1 MTVYN
6 TDQRL
11 MLTLNTRVLTIILI
25 NILILTLFIDL
36 FCMLGEIT
44 DNSYKWGDGAN
55 TREMIL
61 TCLFE
66 VITVAARG
74 CLPPGANVFVAAPT
88 PTIRSSIDILMVT
101 TMALVWTVNSTLSWR
116 CNYAMQWKLG

>member
-61 TCLFE
+61 TLF
-66 VITVAARG
+66 I
-74 CLPPGANVFVAAPT
+74 
-88 PTIRSSIDILMVT
+88 
-101 TMALVWTVNSTLSWR
+101 
-116 CNYAMQWKLG
+116 